1 MMPQPELLDDLLDAQ
16 GEHPVTRPERPHTPS
31 LAPRRRQPRPPRAV
45 RIYQRGRGAVGLSCI
60 ALLFALAWLLNGYFT
75 ALAVVTLGGD
85 WVIGVS
91 VHLLITAVELTTVFV
106 APALR
111 AVQAPG
117 AVVLVIWLIVL
128 AVGTGDTLS
137 SALGLTAWGLAL
149 GLPDGLFLTIGST
162 LLAEM
167 IAFLP
172 EPMLVWIIAALVRV
186 LKA

>member
-1 MMPQPELLDDLLDAQ
+1 MHRSDLLEDLLDT
-16 GEHPVTRPERPHTPS
+16 PPEVGPEPPPS
-31 LAPRRRQPRPPRAV
+31 RRQPRLPSRRRQPRPPRAV

-106 APALR
+106 APTLR
-111 AVQAPG
+111 AVQTPG

-149 GLPDGLFLTIGST
+149 GLPGGLFLTIGST
-162 LLAEM
+162 LLAEV

-172 EPMLVWIIAALVRV
+172 
-186 LKA
+186 